1 MTLSPLTVG
10 LQDVRPAS
18 LLLNQTTKD
27 SYTYLPP
34 SLGSVRH
41 AHEKWSHK
49 DRAHSARYSK
59 YQALVIKRMAPGDMH
74 SDLG

>member
-27 SYTYLPP
+27 SYTYIA
-34 SLGSVRH
+34 S
-41 AHEKWSHK
+41 
-49 DRAHSARYSK
+49 
-59 YQALVIKRMAPGDMH
+59 IPG
-74 SDLG
+74 